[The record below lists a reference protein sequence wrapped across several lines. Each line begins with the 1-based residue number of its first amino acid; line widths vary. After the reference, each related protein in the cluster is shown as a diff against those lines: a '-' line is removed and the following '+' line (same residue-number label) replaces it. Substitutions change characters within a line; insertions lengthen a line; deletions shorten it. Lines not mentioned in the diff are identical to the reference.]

1 MNIDFTFNAEVA
13 SINVKSKKVIGVTVN
28 QKLETADLFVQEK
41 YVFSIGKSIFDD
53 KSNSIEILKKYYP
66 NKILFETDDSGVSIE
81 HIYEKASQILNV
93 DKNKINSEVQSK
105 LKTIFAENKI

>member
-1 MNIDFTFNAEVA
+1 MVFSSCLHRRDGGAKSA
-13 SINVKSKKVIGVTVN
+13 SGLSLACHENSRA
-28 QKLETADLFVQEK
+28 LQEK

-53 KSNSIEILKKYYP
+53 KSNSIEILKNYYP
-66 NKILFETDDSGVSIE
+66 HKILFETDDSGVSIE

-93 DKNKINSEVQSK
+93 DKNKINSEVRSK